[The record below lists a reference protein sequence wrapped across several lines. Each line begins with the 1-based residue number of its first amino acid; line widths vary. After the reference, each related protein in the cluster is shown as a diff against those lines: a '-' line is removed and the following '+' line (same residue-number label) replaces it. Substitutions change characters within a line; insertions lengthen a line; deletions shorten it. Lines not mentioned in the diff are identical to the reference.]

1 MSELTLDEVLEPP
14 RHLVLVYAREY
25 AFVPMTRSIL
35 ARLGYALLDP
45 EAWRESQYWADR
57 EPELLVVD
65 EPRLAEAQA
74 NSSRSTPI
82 LLLTGRRGVTSA
94 SPQLLGAV
102 HKPAGLHELYRL
114 LEQALE
120 DPPRAAPRVGVDL
133 PAQVKRD
140 GREWQGELLSLSE
153 SGCLLRSSEPLPPR
167 QCRRT
172 PLRAA
177 RRRAHRDPRRLDLP
191 AASGHGP
198 RLRGHA
204 GCRPSGD
211 RPLRRARAPARLK
224 ATSGR
229 RPRT

>member
-153 SGCLLRSSEPLPPR
+153 SGCLLRSSEPLPLGSAVELRFELPDGGR
-167 QCRRT
+167 IET
-172 PLRAA
+172 RAA
-177 RRRAHRDPRRLDLP
+177 STYQLLPDTGLVFEATP
-191 AASGHGP
+191 AA
-198 RLRGHA
+198 
-204 GCRPSGD
+204 
-211 RPLRRARAPARLK
+211 
-224 ATSGR
+224 GR
-229 RPRT
+229 QAIAHFVERELLLA